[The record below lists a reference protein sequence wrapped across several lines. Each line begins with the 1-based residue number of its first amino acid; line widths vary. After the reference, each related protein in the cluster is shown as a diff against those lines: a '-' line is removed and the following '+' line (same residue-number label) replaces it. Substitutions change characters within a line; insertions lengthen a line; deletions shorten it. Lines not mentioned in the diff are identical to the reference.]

1 MKSSHTPFPLDQ
13 PCLVALKTGIDLSKL
28 TPLARLAEKIVG
40 YEIAW
45 NHPVTGR
52 EVFNWGGT
60 EFVIQELKV
69 DPLIHWCIEPSMVG
83 NERRWD
89 VTFDSGPYTMLDKLE
104 ALGLEVDAGL
114 VEPILERVK
123 ERMQT
128 QRRVLTDDEV
138 RAIAEETRASRPAA
152 P

>member
-1 MKSSHTPFPLDQ
+1 M
-13 PCLVALKTGIDLSKL
+13 
-28 TPLARLAEKIVG
+28 
-40 YEIAW
+40 
-45 NHPVTGR
+45 TGR

-104 ALGLEVDAGL
+104 ALGVEVDAGL
-114 VEPILERVK
+114 VELILERVK
-123 ERMQT
+123 GRMQA

-138 RAIAEETRASRPAA
+138 RAIAEQTRASRPAA